1 MLGLRQQPDTGDQA
15 EVTVVGGAG
24 GGATPANNNCTEC
37 PLL

>member
-15 EVTVVGGAG
+15 EVTVVGGD
-24 GGATPANNNCTEC
+24 TPANNNCTEC